1 MLDMCK
7 SVFPSPLK
15 QFRDLS
21 SPYLPLHSTYW
32 SPFDSKVMLYVTLLS
47 ATLVWCGS
55 LLTVKGCSTQYI
67 HVRMYIC
74 LHSCAMCY
82 GSYVCVQLVPW
93 SQYRA
98 LYRAQP
104 QYRAPYRAQPQCRA
118 PYRAQPQYRAPY
130 RAQPQYKA
138 MYRATM
144 GGSGQ

>member
-1 MLDMCK
+1 MCK

-67 HVRMYIC
+67 HVRVYIC
-74 LHSCAMCY
+74 LHSCAMYY
-82 GSYVCVQLVPW
+82 GSYVYSWFHGHSTEPCIEHSHCTEHHIKHSHSTEPRHSTEPHIEHNHSTKPCTEPLWVVLVND
-93 SQYRA
+93 SI
-98 LYRAQP
+98 
-104 QYRAPYRAQPQCRA
+104 
-118 PYRAQPQYRAPY
+118 
-130 RAQPQYKA
+130 
-138 MYRATM
+138 
-144 GGSGQ
+144 